1 MKTLNELY
9 AEVTASD
16 ALKAEFLALKTPEEI
31 VDFAKKH
38 GCDATLDDI
47 KAFFEEKQKA
57 AGELSEEDLEQVAG
71 GKSAD
76 VLEGF
81 LSIVCSLTFCLTA
94 LVVSAATGKAGSDIE
109 GRGSLCAVSG
119 EHSDLTFWAKEN

>member
-9 AEVTASD
+9 TEVTASD
-16 ALKAEFLALKTPEEI
+16 ALKAEFLALKTPEDI
-31 VDFAKKH
+31 VAFAKKN

-57 AGELSEEDLEQVAG
+57 SGELSEAELEQVAG

-76 VLEGF
+76 VNEGF
-81 LSIVCSLTFCLTA
+81 YSCATFGLMCVVAALQSAISGKCGTA
-94 LVVSAATGKAGSDIE
+94 IKGKGMLCAWDKSHTDSDI
-109 GRGSLCAVSG
+109 VYM
-119 EHSDLTFWAKEN
+119 